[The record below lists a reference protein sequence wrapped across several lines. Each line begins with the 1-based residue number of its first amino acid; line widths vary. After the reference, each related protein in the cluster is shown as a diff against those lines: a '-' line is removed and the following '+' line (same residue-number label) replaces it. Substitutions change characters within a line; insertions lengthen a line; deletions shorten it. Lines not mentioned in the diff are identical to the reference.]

1 MVEVV
6 ENEKIVLRWSSAEP
20 NATNKTEVT
29 MTFADTGDGRTLVK
43 IHETGWS
50 DTPAGEKAA
59 FGNCEGWTGM
69 LCAMKVFVE
78 HGLNLRQGFYK

>member
-1 MVEVV
+1 
-6 ENEKIVLRWSSAEP
+6 
-20 NATNKTEVT
+20 VT

-43 IHETGWS
+43 IHEAGWS

-78 HGLNLRQGFYK
+78 HGLNLRRGLLQVSVLSPRNSLGAGAPYASLLDPC